1 MTKTELESKHLAD
14 LHQLAAA
21 AGVER
26 YRMLTRAELIER
38 LGDGDGGDSAPSAD
52 SNGDK
57 ERSDRP
63 RSRRRRS
70 GSGSGSKSG
79 GGREREA
86 RVDVEDEE
94 EKPPPRR
101 ERPSR
106 KAAPASKAAE
116 EPVDEKDSNED
127 DEGDRPR
134 RRRRR
139 RRPFARRRE
148 GISLQDLLL
157 PAESGRQ
164 AVLLAET
171 REGATD
177 LLRSVAADLAGSD
190 GPDPVALLIDPSP
203 EELAPRERRLGLGPA
218 PRLRG
223 RRRDPADRLA
233 DPLHRVLGRHRRRQG
248 ALRRRPRQKSE
259 RQRLAHCRR
268 SDRAELK
275 SAPEVARPAHFG
287 VLSRSRAEHATLP
300 ASLNCLAW
308 RPQERSRQLSGGK
321 RSFANWAPWRA
332 R

>member
-26 YRMLTRAELIER
+26 YRMLTRAELIDR
-38 LGDGDGGDSAPSAD
+38 LSDGDGGDSAPSAG

-57 ERSDRP
+57 DRGERP
-63 RSRRRRS
+63 RRQRRRSGS

-94 EKPPPRR
+94 EEAPPRR

-106 KAAPASKAAE
+106 SAAPVSKSAAESASKDTE
-116 EPVDEKDSNED
+116 EPAAEKDSDED
-127 DEGDRPR
+127 DEGERPR

-139 RRPFARRRE
+139 RRPFGRRRE

-164 AVLLAET
+164 AVLLAES
-171 REGATD
+171 RESATE

-203 EELAPRERRLGLGPA
+203 EELADWKREA
-218 PRLRG
+218 P
-223 RRRDPADRLA
+223 
-233 DPLHRVLGRHRRRQG
+233 Q
-248 ALRRRPRQKSE
+248 
-259 RQRLAHCRR
+259 
-268 SDRAELK
+268 AELV
-275 SAPEVARPAHFG
+275 SAGQARHANDALASAQRRASEGEDVILLIDSLTRFTESWGDTDAAKELFDGGRAKKASGKGKGSLTVVVA
-287 VLSRSRAEHATLP
+287 L
-300 ASLNCLAW
+300 
-308 RPQERSRQLSGGK
+308 ERS
-321 RSFANWAPWRA
+321 
-332 R
+332 

>member
-38 LGDGDGGDSAPSAD
+38 LGDGDGGDSAPSAA

-57 ERSDRP
+57 ERGDRP

-94 EKPPPRR
+94 EKAPPRR

-106 KAAPASKAAE
+106 KAAPASKSVE
-116 EPVDEKDSNED
+116 EPADEKDSDTD

-139 RRPFARRRE
+139 RRPFGRRRE

-203 EELAPRERRLGLGPA
+203 EELADWKREA
-218 PRLRG
+218 P
-223 RRRDPADRLA
+223 
-233 DPLHRVLGRHRRRQG
+233 Q
-248 ALRRRPRQKSE
+248 
-259 RQRLAHCRR
+259 
-268 SDRAELK
+268 AELVSAGQARHAKDALASAQRRASEGEDVILLIDSLTRFTESWGDTDAAKELFDGGRVKKASSK
-275 SAPEVARPAHFG
+275 SKGSLTVVVA
-287 VLSRSRAEHATLP
+287 L
-300 ASLNCLAW
+300 
-308 RPQERSRQLSGGK
+308 ERS
-321 RSFANWAPWRA
+321 
-332 R
+332 

>member
-38 LGDGDGGDSAPSAD
+38 LSDGDGGDSAPSAG

-57 ERSDRP
+57 ERGDRP

-86 RVDVEDEE
+86 RVDVEEEE
-94 EKPPPRR
+94 EKLPESRIP
-101 ERPSR
+101 ER
-106 KAAPASKAAE
+106 APVPTPTDRDRDRDE
-116 EPVDEKDSNED
+116 ES
-127 DEGDRPR
+127 DEGERPR

-139 RRPFARRRE
+139 RRPFGRRRE
-148 GISLQDLLL
+148 GISIQDLLL

-171 REGATD
+171 REGATE

-203 EELAPRERRLGLGPA
+203 EELADWKREA
-218 PRLRG
+218 P
-223 RRRDPADRLA
+223 
-233 DPLHRVLGRHRRRQG
+233 Q
-248 ALRRRPRQKSE
+248 
-259 RQRLAHCRR
+259 
-268 SDRAELK
+268 AELV
-275 SAPEVARPAHFG
+275 SAGQARHANDALASAQRRAAEGEDVILLIDSLTRFTESWGDTDAAKELFDGGRAKKAGGKGSLTVVVA
-287 VLSRSRAEHATLP
+287 L
-300 ASLNCLAW
+300 
-308 RPQERSRQLSGGK
+308 ERS
-321 RSFANWAPWRA
+321 
-332 R
+332 

>member
-38 LGDGDGGDSAPSAD
+38 LGDGDGGDSAPSAG

-57 ERSDRP
+57 EPSERP

-94 EKPPPRR
+94 EKAPPRR
-101 ERPSR
+101 ERASR

-116 EPVDEKDSNED
+116 EPADEKDSDED

-139 RRPFARRRE
+139 RRPFGRRRE

-203 EELAPRERRLGLGPA
+203 EELADWKREA
-218 PRLRG
+218 P
-223 RRRDPADRLA
+223 
-233 DPLHRVLGRHRRRQG
+233 Q
-248 ALRRRPRQKSE
+248 
-259 RQRLAHCRR
+259 
-268 SDRAELK
+268 AELV
-275 SAPEVARPAHFG
+275 SAGQARHANDA
-287 VLSRSRAEHATLP
+287 LASAQRRASEGEDVILLID
-300 ASLNCLAW
+300 SLTRFTETWGDTDAAKELFDGGRVKKA
-308 RPQERSRQLSGGK
+308 GGK
-321 RSFANWAPWRA
+321 GSLTVVVAIERN
-332 R
+332 

>member
-203 EELAPRERRLGLGPA
+203 EELADWKREA
-218 PRLRG
+218 P
-223 RRRDPADRLA
+223 
-233 DPLHRVLGRHRRRQG
+233 Q
-248 ALRRRPRQKSE
+248 
-259 RQRLAHCRR
+259 
-268 SDRAELK
+268 AELV
-275 SAPEVARPAHFG
+275 SAGQARHANDA
-287 VLSRSRAEHATLP
+287 LASAQRRASEGEDVILLID
-300 ASLNCLAW
+300 SLTRFTESWGDTDAAKELFDGGRVKKA
-308 RPQERSRQLSGGK
+308 GGK
-321 RSFANWAPWRA
+321 GSLTVVVAIERN
-332 R
+332 